1 MSEVE
6 MSYDRYLAELS
17 NRFHGKVDVNLALKI
32 MYLERKF
39 PDVEPR
45 VDIDIK
51 TRSSVNN
58 QKKAYEIQSRFGLS
72 TAIHDAVIFG
82 SGRLD
87 IENLVKLASNSDVES
102 IHGTASAASY

>member
-6 MSYDRYLAELS
+6 MSYDNYLVELS
-17 NRFHGKVDVNLALKI
+17 NKFHGKVDVNLALKI

-45 VDIDIK
+45 VDVDIK
-51 TRSSVNN
+51 TRSGINN
-58 QKKAYEIQSRFGLS
+58 QKMAYLIQSKFGLS
-72 TAIHDAVIFG
+72 TAVHGAVIFG

-87 IENLVKLASNSDVES
+87 IENLVKLASHQDVES

>member
-6 MSYDRYLAELS
+6 VSYDNYLAEL
-17 NRFHGKVDVNLALKI
+17 RDRLYGKVDVNLALKI

-51 TRSSVNN
+51 TRSSINN
-58 QKKAYEIQSRFGLS
+58 QKMAYELQSKFGLS
-72 TAIHDAVIFG
+72 IAIHGTEILG

-87 IENLVKLASNSDVES
+87 IENLVKLASNQDIES